1 MDLDGRTWEGLCRM
15 LSEMRLHIFGGV
27 VLPGFLVIRGCKMVC
42 PNQLYIHANV
52 GGSVR
57 GRQGRGCTCC
67 LWAKHK
73 FLLFCATVLFCIAVV
88 CSYVVLS
95 FCSSGKEVGPVM
107 QSFMYAHF
115 VRAG

>member
-1 MDLDGRTWEGLCRM
+1 M
-15 LSEMRLHIFGGV
+15 LSVMRLHIFGGV
-27 VLPGFLVIRGCKMVC
+27 VLHGFLVIRGCKMVC
-42 PNQLYIHANV
+42 PNQLYRHANV

-57 GRQGRGCTCC
+57 GRQGRGCTCS

-73 FLLFCATVLFCIAVV
+73 FLLFCATVFYCIAVV

-95 FCSSGKEVGPVM
+95 FFSSGKEVGPVM